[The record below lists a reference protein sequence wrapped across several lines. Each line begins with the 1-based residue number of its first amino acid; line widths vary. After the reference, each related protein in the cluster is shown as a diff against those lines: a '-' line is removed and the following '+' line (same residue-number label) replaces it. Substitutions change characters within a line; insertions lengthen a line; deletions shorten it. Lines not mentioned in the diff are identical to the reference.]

1 MYFRCD
7 SIKVRAFRFCERIL
21 RFSQAKILRFFLWL
35 SAKYVKMHFDTV
47 STRVHLILHIR
58 ITIYDYILYLTNRN
72 MIYRTAFSTDNFQRI
87 WAVLSYVFQIFGW
100 EAADVFYIVFFV
112 TWTIPDYI
120 TLHCDGWLE
129 LAEET
134 EDDIFRIN
142 FAFAVKLTYARAGSE
157 SVFYT
162 AE

>member
-47 STRVHLILHIR
+47 STHVHLILHIR

-72 MIYRTAFSTDNFQRI
+72 MIYRTAFSTYNFQWIR
-87 WAVLSYVFQIFGW
+87 AVFS
-100 EAADVFYIVFFV
+100 DVF
-112 TWTIPDYI
+112 
-120 TLHCDGWLE
+120 
-129 LAEET
+129 
-134 EDDIFRIN
+134 
-142 FAFAVKLTYARAGSE
+142 
-157 SVFYT
+157 
-162 AE
+162 

>member
-58 ITIYDYILYLTNRN
+58 IPIYDYILYLTNRN
-72 MIYRTAFSTDNFQRI
+72 MIYRAALSTYNFQRI
-87 WAVLSYVFQIFGW
+87 RAVLADVFQVFRWESSYVFYVVVF
-100 EAADVFYIVFFV
+100 AAWAVV
-112 TWTIPDYI
+112 DYVAF
-120 TLHCDGWLE
+120 HCYGWLE
-129 LAEET
+129 LAEEAQ
-134 EDDIFRIN
+134 DNIF
-142 FAFAVKLTYARAGSE
+142 
-157 SVFYT
+157 
-162 AE
+162 